1 MQETEFIHQN
11 KDKWNEF
18 EQVLKSSDK
27 DPERLTD
34 LFIETTDDLSY
45 SRTFYPNRSVRV
57 YLNGISQLTYQAIYR
72 NRGREKN
79 ALRKFWLQEL
89 PDAMWHSRRTL
100 LYSFL
105 LFIGGLSIGMVSSI
119 YYPEFAQIILGDQ
132 YIAMT
137 EANIANGD
145 PMAVYKNQEPM
156 IMFFQIAW
164 NNIKIAFGTFV
175 LGILFGIG
183 TIYVVFF
190 NGIMVGAFIYFFIE
204 RGLFNESFLAIML
217 HGTLE
222 LSMIVVAGCAGFT
235 LARGLLFPGTFTRGQ
250 ALFQSARQG
259 IKILIGVTVLL
270 IYAAI
275 IESFATRY
283 TDMPDALRAIIILLS
298 ALLVVGYF
306 VWFPRYR
313 HRNGYI
319 KDHKDEVISE
329 SKSGHLHPNNIKSSA
344 QLFSESFSL
353 LSKNIPEI
361 INLSIGVA
369 VLVTLAFGFITEGKF
384 HQLFE
389 NEFSPEYTTV
399 GILYPWDRYGLYLN
413 FRQHPLLY
421 LFYTS
426 LFAAFGIIIFRLS
439 MKHLKKRPSINA
451 NKIINVFVIALITG
465 LPLLAPHPITVTIM
479 PFYFPFCLLWI
490 YVTFESNQD
499 AASSLMA
506 TLRLLRGNFWRMIV
520 TFLSMISVIWIC
532 LLLISTEVVGLL
544 IDFIQINIPR
554 NAVLSEES
562 GTILFTFFA
571 FLIPAFIF
579 SIAFFGTTLLYY
591 SLKEIN
597 EANSLTDA
605 INKIGFKKRAYGLEQ
620 ES

>member
-1 MQETEFIHQN
+1 M
-11 KDKWNEF
+11 
-18 EQVLKSSDK
+18 
-27 DPERLTD
+27 
-34 LFIETTDDLSY
+34 
-45 SRTFYPNRSVRV
+45 
-57 YLNGISQLTYQAIYR
+57 
-72 NRGREKN
+72 
-79 ALRKFWLQEL
+79 
-89 PDAMWHSRRTL
+89 
-100 LYSFL
+100 
-105 LFIGGLSIGMVSSI
+105 
-119 YYPEFAQIILGDQ
+119 
-132 YIAMT
+132 
-137 EANIANGD
+137 
-145 PMAVYKNQEPM
+145 
-156 IMFFQIAW
+156 
-164 NNIKIAFGTFV
+164 
-175 LGILFGIG
+175 
-183 TIYVVFF
+183 
-190 NGIMVGAFIYFFIE
+190 
-204 RGLFNESFLAIML
+204 
-217 HGTLE
+217 
-222 LSMIVVAGCAGFT
+222 
-235 LARGLLFPGTFTRGQ
+235 
-250 ALFQSARQG
+250 
-259 IKILIGVTVLL
+259 TVLL